1 MAVYVDLCN
10 LIIDKRAIT
19 EKYDGGLAQFRVD
32 YNIPTSEV
40 NQEDDELFL
49 LAKMNADEFDLNALI
64 AKGLH
69 FDNDKYQSNDFSILP
84 RYSGFLW
91 ETDWVQ
97 HNGVFAWHINTS
109 QEVLAKVN
117 EISNLTVDFI
127 LEEIEKGNILLKT
140 IRIEE

>member
-1 MAVYVDLCN
+1 VLTSYSTPATLT
-10 LIIDKRAIT
+10 LIGVAIH
-19 EKYDGGLAQFRVD
+19 LSCV
-32 YNIPTSEV
+32 
-40 NQEDDELFL
+40 
-49 LAKMNADEFDLNALI
+49 
-64 AKGLH
+64 
-69 FDNDKYQSNDFSILP
+69 QSNDFSILP

-117 EISNLTVDFI
+117 EISNLTVDVI